1 MAEAEMEKVVGEGLN
16 GEEEIVL
23 YTIGCPKCIALE
35 RKLKEKNIKYIK
47 NEDVEEMF
55 NMGIEYA
62 PVLAVGGCKMEFNEA
77 IKWIKER

>member
-1 MAEAEMEKVVGEGLN
+1 MAEVEIEKIAEEDRGR
-16 GEEEIVL
+16 EEEIVL
-23 YTIGCPKCIALE
+23 YTIGCPKCNTLE

-55 NMGIEYA
+55 NLGIEYA
-62 PVLAVGGCKMEFNEA
+62 PVLAVGGYKMEFNEA